1 MIDIISYKQNPPS
14 LMYSTQTAI
23 VEVERFIIA
32 IQLCNHLLKEEY
44 GIIFTHHIEKK
55 TMKNNIIAKVNISIN
70 APVSKVWDALTK
82 PEIIKQYFFGT
93 DAKSDWKVGSPVTF
107 KGEWEGKSYDDKGT
121 VTANEPNRLLSYS
134 YWSSTSGK
142 EDKPENYAN
151 VTYELS
157 QRNNVTDLTITQDNI
172 ADEKT
177 KEHSVQNWKS
187 VLNDLKKLLEK

>member
-1 MIDIISYKQNPPS
+1 MIDLISYKQNPPS

-44 GIIFTHHIEKK
+44 GIIFTQHIEKK
-55 TMKNNIIAKVNISIN
+55 TMKNNITAKVNISIN